1 MKVYITGQSHGIPR
15 PPNDGPWRSFY
26 QALTDRGLVVN
37 DDLRTADA
45 YVAMNHQWRLLRQA
59 RRAGIDTPRR
69 ILVTWESPPI
79 RATNFRLSTIRRYGG
94 HVGFSPLWP
103 APFGRQFLPWPQ
115 GQSFADSFLLA
126 LDDWERRRDSASLVS
141 RNLASAVDG
150 TLYALRREVLAVAP
164 VGLITLTG
172 GGWPTSFLQD
182 VRLGARAFGSALV
195 QRNPLSWHL
204 LRTHFRYS
212 PRGQGHPIEDK
223 HAWLRRF
230 RVALVIENSADYV
243 SEKLFDAIAAGCV
256 PVYVGPPLHHF
267 GLDPDIAL
275 ETPAEGHLI
284 VETLQRAN
292 RLRAPEIERMATA
305 HRELIRSTLPT
316 WSAERV
322 LSSLGRK
329 VADLF
334 AES

>member
-1 MKVYITGQSHGIPR
+1 MKVYITGQSHGIRR
-15 PPNDGPWRSFY
+15 PPNGGPWRSFY

-45 YVAMNHQWRLLRQA
+45 YVAMNHQWRLFRQA

-115 GQSFADSFLLA
+115 GQCFADSCLLA
-126 LDDWERRRDSASLVS
+126 LDDWERRRDSAALVS

-182 VRLGARAFGSALV
+182 VRLGARAFGSALA
-195 QRNPLSWHL
+195 QGKPPSWHL
-204 LRTHFRYS
+204 LRAHIRYA

-223 HAWLRRF
+223 NAWLRRF
-230 RVALVIENSADYV
+230 RVALVIENSEDYV

-256 PVYVGPPLHHF
+256 PVYVGPPLQSF
-267 GLDPDIAL
+267 GLDPTIAI
-275 ETPAEGHLI
+275 ESPAEAPRIL
-284 VETLQRAN
+284 EALQKAI
-292 RLRAPEIERMATA
+292 AFQASDVKRMAKA
-305 HRELIRSTLPT
+305 HHDLVRSTLPT
-316 WSAERV
+316 WAADTV
-322 LSSLGRK
+322 LGTLGRSI
-329 VADLF
+329 ATHLLGT
-334 AES
+334 